1 MKKVVVTGPTGVIGS
16 AVIKKLI
23 AENCKVYAVI
33 RKTSKRIANI
43 IKHDNVKIIYCDVA
57 DVKLLPEK
65 IGENCDI
72 FYHLAWTGTDNPA
85 NRMNMYIQIENV
97 RYALDAAEA
106 AHSLGCSVFVGC
118 GSQAE
123 YGNSG
128 GIINAGRETNP
139 VSGYGM
145 AKLCAGQMTR
155 VICQKYGIKHIWPR
169 IVSVYGINDG
179 EGTLISTVIRSLRKG
194 ESPRLTKC
202 EQIWDYL
209 YSEDAA
215 EALWAMAEKGQNGAV
230 YVLGSGQNITLKEC
244 VELIK
249 DELHSDVKIEYG
261 VIPYYADQ
269 IMFMQADIEALTADT
284 GWRPKTPFRQGIRK
298 LLEYVAERND
308 V

>member
-1 MKKVVVTGPTGVIGS
+1 MNKVVVTGPTGVIGS

-57 DVKLLPEK
+57 EVKLLPEI

-179 EGTLISTVIRSLRKG
+179 EGTLISTAIRSLRKG

-269 IMFMQADIEALTADT
+269 VMFMQADIEALTADT
-284 GWRPKTPFRQGIRK
+284 GWRPQTPFRQGIRK

>member
-23 AENCKVYAVI
+23 AENCMVYAVI

-43 IKHDNVKIIYCDVA
+43 IKHDNVKIVYCDVV
-57 DVKLLPEK
+57 DLKLLPEK

-85 NRMNMYIQIENV
+85 NRMNMYIQIDNV

-215 EALWAMAEKGQNGAV
+215 EALWAMAEKGHNGAV
-230 YVLGSGQNITLKEC
+230 YVLGNGQTIRLKKC
-244 VELIK
+244 VEVIK
-249 DELHSDVKIEYG
+249 EELHSDVHIEYG

-269 IMFMQADIEALTADT
+269 VMFMQADIEALTADT
-284 GWRPKTPFRQGIRK
+284 GWRPQTSFRQGIRK
-298 LLEYVAERND
+298 LLEHVAERDD

>member
-57 DVKLLPEK
+57 EVKLLPEK

-85 NRMNMYIQIENV
+85 NRMNMYNQIENV
-97 RYALDAAEA
+97 RYAL
-106 AHSLGCSVFVGC
+106 
-118 GSQAE
+118 
-123 YGNSG
+123 
-128 GIINAGRETNP
+128 
-139 VSGYGM
+139 
-145 AKLCAGQMTR
+145 
-155 VICQKYGIKHIWPR
+155 
-169 IVSVYGINDG
+169 
-179 EGTLISTVIRSLRKG
+179 
-194 ESPRLTKC
+194 
-202 EQIWDYL
+202 
-209 YSEDAA
+209 DAA

-230 YVLGSGQNITLKEC
+230 YVLGSGQNITLEEC

-269 IMFMQADIEALTADT
+269 VMFMQADIKALTADT
-284 GWRPKTPFRQGIRK
+284 GWRPQTPFRQGIRK